1 MPQIM
6 LHVQNILH
14 PSFYFTAVVIIAA
27 ASGLVLQSLCSL
39 TGTLAGGPGSLS
51 PILKH
56 LVLSES
62 QDRAVI
68 TRIRQ
73 ILRWREK
80 CLLCSCRSILVS
92 SRLAF
97 SLFSE
102 VWHLFHNSSILFF
115 SFILQCV
122 TDFLNAGPVGRNK
135 DGEFFLFISCVVN
148 GSDINTLMWDKAIK
162 HESLSLH
169 T

>member
-1 MPQIM
+1 MPQIL

-14 PSFYFTAVVIIAA
+14 PSFYFTAAVIITA
-27 ASGLVLQSLCSL
+27 ASGLVPQSLCSL
-39 TGTLAGGPGSLS
+39 TGTRAGGPGSLS

-62 QDRAVI
+62 QARAVI

-73 ILRWREK
+73 ILRWQEK
-80 CLLCSCRSILVS
+80 CLLCTCRSILVS

-102 VWHLFHNSSILFF
+102 VWHLCHNSSILFF
-115 SFILQCV
+115 LLRCV

-135 DGEFFLFISCVVN
+135 DGEFFY
-148 GSDINTLMWDKAIK
+148 
-162 HESLSLH
+162 LSAVL
-169 T
+169 